1 MSVEGSGRLPR
12 FQVQITP
19 AYPELADD
27 LVRLPPRTRPER
39 LRTLAMVGLA
49 AMGGRMATIKA
60 PAAAPAVASESAAD
74 PQLERR
80 LRLLEAI
87 TDHD

>member
-1 MSVEGSGRLPR
+1 MSVEASGRLPR

-27 LVRLPPRTRPER
+27 LARLPLRARPER

-49 AMGGRMATIKA
+49 LMRGRATTISVPTGA
-60 PAAAPAVASESAAD
+60 SPAAPEAAAD

-80 LRLLEAI
+80 LRLLDAI
-87 TDHD
+87 SDHD

>member
-1 MSVEGSGRLPR
+1 MSVEASRRLPR
-12 FQVQITP
+12 FQVQVTE

-27 LVRLPPRTRPER
+27 LARVPPRARPER

-49 AMGGRMATIKA
+49 AMGGRMATLKV
-60 PAAAPAVASESAAD
+60 PAAAPSAAPEPPAD
-74 PQLERR
+74 PQLGRR

-87 TDHD
+87 SDHD

>member
-1 MSVEGSGRLPR
+1 MSAEAGRRLPR

-27 LVRLPPRTRPER
+27 LARLPPRTRPER

-49 AMGGRMATIKA
+49 TLGGRMPTPKA
-60 PAAAPAVASESAAD
+60 PVAAPPAAPESAAD

-80 LRLLEAI
+80 LRLLDAI
-87 TDHD
+87 SDND

>member
-1 MSVEGSGRLPR
+1 MSVEASGRLPR
-12 FQVQITP
+12 FQVQITQ

-27 LVRLPPRTRPER
+27 LARLPLRARPER

-49 AMGGRMATIKA
+49 ALGGRMATLTA
-60 PAAAPAVASESAAD
+60 PAAASPATPEPAAD

-87 TDHD
+87 SDHD

>member
-1 MSVEGSGRLPR
+1 MSAERSTRIPR
-12 FQVQITP
+12 FQVQITA
-19 AYPELADD
+19 AYPELTDD
-27 LVRLPPRTRPER
+27 LARVAPRARPER

-49 AMGGRMATIKA
+49 TMGGRMATLK
-60 PAAAPAVASESAAD
+60 APAVAPPAASQPPPD

-87 TDHD
+87 ADHD